1 MIVVVKQSLSVEVE
15 AVVDGARPRWRGCLC
30 CHAHPGGGCRRE
42 CGTVTADRPGEAC
55 YRSSASPGCPPQGM
69 CTGRGPGYRRPCHTT
84 TGTGEAVVLVADR
97 GAGGLGPADRAET
110 ARTGQQLPIRLLGL
124 PPAYDAALNTQHRGW
139 PTRRDS
145 KIKVHSRTLG
155 RSTRCGWY
163 SAVGV
168 RVAMSSSTSPS
179 KLRSCRASCWRW
191 KHSVL
196 SSSERSSVARL
207 MLSTIWT
214 VQPRSENRKQGW
226 TPFPRWVSQA

>member
-1 MIVVVKQSLSVEVE
+1 MLAHGGVVVF
-15 AVVDGARPRWRGCLC
+15 VVMRTPVVGAAASAARSRLIGQAKPATDPVHRPVVRPKGC
-30 CHAHPGGGCRRE
+30 APVG
-42 CGTVTADRPGEAC
+42 DRAIDVPA
-55 YRSSASPGCPPQGM
+55 
-69 CTGRGPGYRRPCHTT
+69 HTT
-84 TGTGEAVVLVADR
+84 TGTGDPVVLVADR

-196 SSSERSSVARL
+196 TRFRE
-207 MLSTIWT
+207 
-214 VQPRSENRKQGW
+214 
-226 TPFPRWVSQA
+226 